1 MIFLNHVPSS
11 PIGQELAGRLAPL
24 LLSWKIPRPS
34 DTITSSWGEVMV
46 MTVKMTAMK
55 AVMMTVMITVMMT
68 VMMTAVTPAILRES
82 WRPGSCGG

>member
-34 DTITSSWGEVMV
+34 DTITSSWGEMV
-46 MTVKMTAMK
+46 VKKVGTI
-55 AVMMTVMITVMMT
+55 MMTVVTVMT
-68 VMMTAVTPAILRES
+68 IMMEV
-82 WRPGSCGG
+82 

>member
-34 DTITSSWGEVMV
+34 DTITSSWGEMV
-46 MTVKMTAMK
+46 VKKVGTI
-55 AVMMTVMITVMMT
+55 MMTVVTVMT
-68 VMMTAVTPAILRES
+68 MMMEV
-82 WRPGSCGG
+82 

>member
-34 DTITSSWGEVMV
+34 DTITSSWGEMV
-46 MTVKMTAMK
+46 VKKVGTI
-55 AVMMTVMITVMMT
+55 MMTVVTVMT
-68 VMMTAVTPAILRES
+68 MMMGGITCETARLLA
-82 WRPGSCGG
+82 PGSYVV

>member
-34 DTITSSWGEVMV
+34 DTITSSWGEMV
-46 MTVKMTAMK
+46 VKKVGTI
-55 AVMMTVMITVMMT
+55 MMTVMTMMMGGITCE
-68 VMMTAVTPAILRES
+68 TARLLA
-82 WRPGSCGG
+82 PGSYVV

>member
-34 DTITSSWGEVMV
+34 DMITSSWGEMMV
-46 MTVKMTAMK
+46 KKVGTI
-55 AVMMTVMITVMMT
+55 MMTVVTVMT
-68 VMMTAVTPAILRES
+68 MMEV
-82 WRPGSCGG
+82 

>member
-34 DTITSSWGEVMV
+34 DTITSSWGEMV
-46 MTVKMTAMK
+46 VKKVETI
-55 AVMMTVMITVMMT
+55 MMTVVTVMT
-68 VMMTAVTPAILRES
+68 MMMEV
-82 WRPGSCGG
+82 

>member
-34 DTITSSWGEVMV
+34 DTITSSWGEMMV
-46 MTVKMTAMK
+46 KKVGTI
-55 AVMMTVMITVMMT
+55 MMTVVTVMT
-68 VMMTAVTPAILRES
+68 MMMEV
-82 WRPGSCGG
+82 